1 MSKVKITKQQAEA
14 IEELRSKRFP
24 DSVIAHNVAC
34 DNYNSRVSRSEHDSL
49 CEMKFDDLIKALYIG
64 YEIEEEFKSG
74 DWIVNNQ
81 GRVLQVTEVYLED
94 GNEIVEAN
102 DGQVFTYRL
111 GAEFVRHATPDE
123 IAEEKERRWWA
134 KHGREVWELKQGDV
148 LMATRRHIMEV
159 TADPRSHRF
168 NSYTGNDKYDFDIK
182 ECKVENWKVICFS
195 EERVD

>member
-1 MSKVKITKQQAEA
+1 MSKVKLTREQARELEYYKLDG
-14 IEELRSKRFP
+14 EEQIDYLVNVHHNKLRPDLEISKLTT
-24 DSVIAHNVAC
+24 SEIA
-34 DNYNSRVSRSEHDSL
+34 
-49 CEMKFDDLIKALYIG
+49 KALYIG

-134 KHGREVWELKQGDV
+134 KHGREVWELRKGDV
-148 LMATRRHIMEV
+148 IKSNTTCHV
-159 TADPRSHRF
+159 VYRSQKDNNGDMYIEFYEHGSIF
-168 NSYTGNDKYDFDIK
+168 TIK
-182 ECKVENWKVICFS
+182 ELRDLKSKVVCFVES
-195 EERVD
+195 RKDE